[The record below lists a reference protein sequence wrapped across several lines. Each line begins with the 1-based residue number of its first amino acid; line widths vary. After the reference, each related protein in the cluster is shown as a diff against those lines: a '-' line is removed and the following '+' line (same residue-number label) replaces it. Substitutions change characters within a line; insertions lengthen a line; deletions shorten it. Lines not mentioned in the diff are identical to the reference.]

1 VPRAQSSAC
10 FFAFFT
16 NLVCPFDTHDGIIF
30 TKFYQYTMSD
40 RLPKL
45 DSHVIDFFLDMAQK
59 MEEELDDETYASV
72 KDIFAKDVSVFEE
85 SKKISA

>member
-1 VPRAQSSAC
+1 
-10 FFAFFT
+10 
-16 NLVCPFDTHDGIIF
+16 
-30 TKFYQYTMSD
+30 MSD